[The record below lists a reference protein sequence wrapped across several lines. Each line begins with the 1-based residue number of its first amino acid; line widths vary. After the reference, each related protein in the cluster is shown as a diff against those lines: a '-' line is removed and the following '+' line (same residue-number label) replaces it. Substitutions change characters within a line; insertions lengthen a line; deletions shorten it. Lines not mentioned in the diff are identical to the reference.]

1 VTLAEQV
8 RELRGAI
15 DRETGRAEQVAVAGE
30 QAVKDVA
37 ALQEELS
44 RHERIA
50 ALLTT
55 VGEQR
60 QETAQRQI
68 EELVTRGLQAIF
80 DESLSF
86 HMSSSVRNNQ
96 AQVDFVIR
104 SVYLIQDDDQP
115 VDAPV
120 VVETPVLE
128 ARGGG
133 MAVVVAFALRLVML
147 LLTPGTRRLLVL
159 DESFAHV
166 SREYEPRVAEFIRQ
180 VCDYGVQVV
189 MVTHSDA
196 YSDLADARYRLE
208 LGPGGVTQVT
218 EA

>member
-1 VTLAEQV
+1 MDLAQQVRQLRRESDMEAGRAQEVARAGLQAEQ
-8 RELRGAI
+8 
-15 DRETGRAEQVAVAGE
+15 
-30 QAVKDVA
+30 DVA
-37 ALQEELS
+37 ALKEELA

-60 QETAQRQI
+60 QESAQRQI

-86 HMSSSVRNNQ
+86 HMVPSVRNSQ

-104 SVYLIQDDDQP
+104 SVYLLQDDDQP
-115 VDAPV
+115 VDAPL